1 MRTRCVSQRITV
13 VMQTGF
19 TVPMENAYHDCGLV
33 MGLMTVV
40 IIQMKTG
47 TIVVSCGQMCWQLIF
62 VIYFIEKIWLY
73 HLVFYYAVMLISY
86 SFFLT

>member
-1 MRTRCVSQRITV
+1 MSQRITV

-33 MGLMTVV
+33 MDLMTVV

-47 TIVVSCGQMCWQLIF
+47 TTAVSSGQM
-62 VIYFIEKIWLY
+62 Y
-73 HLVFYYAVMLISY
+73 
-86 SFFLT
+86 